1 MFQRDRQPSSH
12 PEVLVVGAG
21 PAGSVAALILAR
33 HGVRVR
39 LVDRAHFP
47 RPKLCGDTLNPGA
60 LAMLD
65 RLGVS
70 TRIRDRALPVT
81 GMVVSGPGGAR
92 VVGEYESGISGV
104 AITRQDLDMLLLD
117 EATRAGAEFQP
128 GVVVRGPLMAPDG
141 LRVMGVRVAASA
153 QEHDVRARIVI
164 GADGRHSRL
173 AFNLGLAC
181 YARHPRRWAFGAYYA
196 DVRETT
202 SHGEMHIRPDGYVGV
217 APVPDG
223 LTNVCVVRE
232 LGTSFRAHR
241 VEVDTVIERAV
252 SGDPLLN
259 ERFAS
264 AKRVTPV
271 TVLGPLAV
279 ESMHAGQPG
288 LLLAGDA
295 AGFIDPM
302 TGDGLR
308 FAIRGAELAAAA
320 ALREL
325 ETGHSMHEELAARR
339 RLEFAGKWRFNRAL
353 RALVASP
360 RALGMAATL
369 ARQWQAPVRTLI
381 ALAGDV
387 GLARGSGLIFA
398 SDAARK

>member
-1 MFQRDRQPSSH
+1 MFQRDRQPASD

-33 HGVRVR
+33 AGVRVR

-70 TRIRDRALPVT
+70 GAIRKRALPVT

-92 VVGEYESGISGV
+92 VVGEYDAGISGV

-128 GVVVRGPLMAPDG
+128 GIVVRGPLMAPDG

-153 QEHDVRARIVI
+153 QEHDLRARIVI

-196 DVRETT
+196 NVRETT

-217 APVPDG
+217 APVPGG

-241 VEVDTVIERAV
+241 VDVDPVIERAV
-252 SGDPLLN
+252 SGDALLN
-259 ERFAS
+259 DRFAS
-264 AKRVTPV
+264 ATRVTPV

-279 ESMHAGQPG
+279 ESIHAGQPG

-325 ETGHSMHEELAARR
+325 ETGHSMHQELAARR
-339 RLEFAGKWRFNRAL
+339 RTEFSSKWRFNRAL
-353 RALVASP
+353 RALVGSP
-360 RALGMAATL
+360 RALGIAASVAST
-369 ARQWQAPVRTLI
+369 WQAPVRTLI

-387 GLARGSGLIFA
+387 GLARR
-398 SDAARK
+398 SDRAA